1 MNFQNRVEYFIFIIF
16 AAFFNLFGIRNAK
29 TSAKFLHFILYY
41 VFPIRKDVIL
51 KNIKIAFP
59 SNSEEKNKK
68 LVSKIYYSLS
78 ITLAEILC
86 SQNIKKEDLDY
97 LVKMSNN
104 EIVEELLQRKSGAFL
119 ITAHFGNWELS
130 ALYIA
135 AILKIPL
142 HVLAKPQRNNLVS
155 NWLNKSRS
163 QFGNS
168 VISLGVSIREV
179 YKALKSNG
187 IIGVVGDQRGP
198 EDGYRVNFF
207 NRPTS
212 VYPGTA
218 AIALKNNIPIYFFL
232 IIRNKSFRYDIIM
245 ERINYENLKGD
256 NNEKIQKINNIY
268 MSRLEYYIK
277 KFPEQWFWMHNIWK
291 Y

>member
-1 MNFQNRVEYFIFIIF
+1 MNLQNRVEYFIFIIF

-59 SNSEEKNKK
+59 SNNNEENKK
-68 LVSKIYYSLS
+68 LLSKIYYSLS

-86 SQNIKKEDLDY
+86 SQNIKKEDLNY

-155 NWLNKSRS
+155 NWLNRSRS

-198 EDGYRVNFF
+198 EGGLRVNFF
-207 NRPTS
+207 NRQTS

-256 NNEKIQKINNIY
+256 NNEKIQKINDIY

>member
-78 ITLAEILC
+78 LTLAEVLC
-86 SQNIKKEDLDY
+86 SQNIKKEDLNF
-97 LVKMSNN
+97 LVQLKST
-104 EIVEELLQRKSGAFL
+104 EVVKELKQQERGAFL

-155 NWLNKSRS
+155 EWLNKSRS
-163 QFGNS
+163 QYGNS
-168 VISLGVSIREV
+168 VIALGVSIREV
-179 YKALKSNG
+179 YKVLKNNG
-187 IIGVVGDQRGP
+187 IVGVVGDQRGP
-198 EDGYRVNFF
+198 QDGLRVKFF
-207 NRPTS
+207 NRETS

-218 AIALKNNIPIYFFL
+218 AIALKNNSPIYFL
-232 IIRNKSFRYDIIM
+232 LSIRNKDYKYDIIV
-245 ERINYENLKGD
+245 
-256 NNEKIQKINNIY
+256 EKIDYNHIEGSTDEKIREINKIY
-268 MSRLEYYIK
+268 MSKLEYYIK

>member
-1 MNFQNRVEYFIFIIF
+1 MNLKNRVEYFVFIIF

-29 TSAKFLHFILYY
+29 TSAKLLHFILYY
-41 VFPIRKDVIL
+41 IFPIRKDVIL
-51 KNIKIAFP
+51 KNIRIAFP
-59 SNSEEKNKK
+59 SNNKEENKK
-68 LVSKIYYSLS
+68 LISKIYYSLS
-78 ITLAEILC
+78 ITLAEVLC

-97 LVKMSNN
+97 LVKMNN
-104 EIVEELLQRKSGAFL
+104 PEIIDELLQRKSGAFL

-130 ALYIA
+130 GLYFA
-135 AILKIPL
+135 AIMGIPMYG
-142 HVLAKPQRNNLVS
+142 LAKPQRNNLVS
-155 NWLNKSRS
+155 DWLNKSRS

-198 EDGYRVNFF
+198 QEGLRVNFF
-207 NRPTS
+207 NRQTS

-218 AIALKNNIPIYFFL
+218 AIALKNNTPIYFFL
-232 IIRNKSFRYDIIM
+232 IIRNNSFKYNIIM
-245 ERINYENLKGD
+245 ERINY
-256 NNEKIQKINNIY
+256 NNFEGNNDEKIRKINEIY

-277 KFPEQWFWMHNIWK
+277 KYPEQWFWMHNIWK

>member
-16 AAFFNLFGIRNAK
+16 AAFFNLFGIRNTK

-78 ITLAEILC
+78 LTLAEVLC
-86 SQNIKKEDLDY
+86 SQNIKKEDLNF
-97 LVKMSNN
+97 LFQLKSTEVVK
-104 EIVEELLQRKSGAFL
+104 ELKQQERGAFL

-155 NWLNKSRS
+155 EWLNKSRS
-163 QFGNS
+163 QYGNS
-168 VISLGVSIREV
+168 VITLGVSIREV
-179 YKALKSNG
+179 YKVLKNNG
-187 IIGVVGDQRGP
+187 IVGVVGDQRGP

-218 AIALKNNIPIYFFL
+218 AIALKNNIPIYFL
-232 IIRNKSFRYDIIM
+232 LTIRNKDYKYDIIV
-245 ERINYENLKGD
+245 
-256 NNEKIQKINNIY
+256 EKIDYNHIDGSTDEKILEINKIY
-268 MSRLEYYIK
+268 MSKLEYYIK